1 MKSEGGH
8 IMNTGTMKK
17 IIQYAGGLL
26 LISVGI
32 NISKLA
38 HLGISPVSSLPRAAE
53 LIWGLT
59 LGTGTIIVHIICVLL
74 QVVILRKR
82 FKPVNIL
89 QILVGFVFGY
99 MVDLTGTDPNAF
111 GHLLVWF
118 PVPQAYLLRLLYM
131 IASVILIGL
140 GVYIYLK
147 PGWVP
152 MATEGLAKAIAETTG
167 KPFGNCKTLVDTT
180 LVVMALILQ
189 LIFLGGLS
197 SFTGENVVVREG
209 TVIAAI
215 FVGQVVKLCGK
226 LFKGKSSDLPDNS

>member
-1 MKSEGGH
+1 M
-8 IMNTGTMKK
+8 
-17 IIQYAGGLL
+17 A
-26 LISVGI
+26 VGI

-59 LGTGTIIVHIICVLL
+59 LGTGTIIVHVICVVL
-74 QVVILRKR
+74 QIVILRRR
-82 FKPVNIL
+82 FKPINIL
-89 QILVGFVFGY
+89 QLLVGFAFGY

-118 PVPQAYLLRLLYM
+118 PVPQAYLLRLLYL
-131 IASVILIGL
+131 IVSVLLIGL

-152 MATEGLAKAIAETTG
+152 MATEGLAKAVAETSG

-180 LVVMALILQ
+180 LVVIALILQ

-197 SFTGENVVVREG
+197 SFTGDKVVVREG
-209 TVIAAI
+209 TEIAAV
-215 FVGQVVKLCGK
+215 FVGQVEKLCGR
-226 LFKGKSSDLPDNS
+226 LLDRKSSPGRW